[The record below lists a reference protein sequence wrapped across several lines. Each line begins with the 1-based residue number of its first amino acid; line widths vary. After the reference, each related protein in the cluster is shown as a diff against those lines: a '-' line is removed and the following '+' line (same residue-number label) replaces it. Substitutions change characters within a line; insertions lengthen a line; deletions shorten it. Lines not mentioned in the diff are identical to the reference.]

1 MSEALKRWGLAW
13 ALGLLALVGVLWPH
27 QVRWAS
33 PRLTPAPWFTPLAS
47 PTSPLPNAFRL
58 VFIAD
63 LPPPGQEALMEAFLE
78 DMAVVKPQAILVGGD
93 LAYGEQE
100 SWYRYLVAKF
110 DQLQAMGIQM
120 IVAPGNHERK
130 SWVQY
135 LRAFGSATD
144 HRVDL
149 GPLAILSLDS
159 AHGRD
164 RLTPRQFRWLRAQLD
179 SLGGRTPILQI
190 HHPIFP
196 LGKAIL
202 GEAGGTGGYLQGFR
216 QPLIDL
222 CEARKV
228 PIVLS
233 GHWHSDAVFDGKG
246 ELRDD
251 TADFPGTK
259 FVVTTALG
267 NELRRVTRWPHVYY
281 GYRILDFEG
290 GRLVRYTHDLEGKG
304 QDAPIAST
312 PLGQPRQAQVSPR

>member
-1 MSEALKRWGLAW
+1 MRSFLKSWVGAW
-13 ALGLLALVGVLWPH
+13 ALGLVALAGVLWPLP
-27 QVRWAS
+27 
-33 PRLTPAPWFTPLAS
+33 PRFSSLRVEHPPLF
-47 PTSPLPNAFRL
+47 SPLPLPSAPWPQATRL

-63 LPPPGQEALMEAFLE
+63 LPPPGKEALMDVFLK
-78 DMAVVKPQAILVGGD
+78 DMEVVKPQAILVGGD
-93 LAYGEQE
+93 IAYGEEE
-100 SWYRYLVAKF
+100 SWYRYLV
-110 DQLQAMGIQM
+110 DQFNKLQAMGIRV

-135 LRAFGSATD
+135 LRAFGSVTD

-149 GPLAILSLDS
+149 GQLSILSLDS

-164 RLTPRQFRWLRAQLD
+164 RLTPRQFRWLKAQLD
-179 SLGGRTPILQI
+179 TLGGRTPILQI

-251 TADFPGTK
+251 TPNFPGTK

-267 NELRRVTRWPHVYY
+267 NELRRVTRWPHLYY

-290 GRLVRYTHDLEGKG
+290 GRLVGYTHDLEGKG
-304 QDAPIAST
+304 RPSPMAST
-312 PLGQPRQAQVSPR
+312 PLGQPRNAVPR